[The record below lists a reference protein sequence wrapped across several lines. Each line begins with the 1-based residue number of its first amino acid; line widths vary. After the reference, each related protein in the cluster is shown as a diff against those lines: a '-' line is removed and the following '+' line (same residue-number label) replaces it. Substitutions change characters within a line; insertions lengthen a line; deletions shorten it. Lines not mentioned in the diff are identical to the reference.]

1 MAKSVNQK
9 MKVFYLRKILLEN
22 TDKDHYLT
30 MLEILDALKERGIK
44 AERKSIY
51 NDIDMLRELGL
62 EIVNHKR
69 LGYAVVKKDFDCNE
83 IELLIKGLD
92 NIDIVEKQKQ
102 HIVNKL
108 KKLVSI
114 YEAKEILSE

>member
-9 MKVFYLRKILLEN
+9 IKVFYLRKILLEK
-22 TDKDHYLT
+22 TDKNHYLT

-62 EIVNHKR
+62 EIINHKK
-69 LGYAVVKKDFDCNE
+69 LGYAVVKKDFDCDE
-83 IELLIKGLD
+83 IKLLVKGLD
-92 NIDIVEKQKQ
+92 NIDIMDSKKK
-102 HIVNKL
+102 HIINKL
-108 KKLVSI
+108 KTLVSI
-114 YEAKEILSE
+114 YEAKEIFSE

>member
-9 MKVFYLRKILLEN
+9 MKVFYLLKILLEN

-69 LGYAVVKKDFDCNE
+69 LGYAVIKKDFDCDE

-92 NIDIVEKQKQ
+92 NIDIVENKKQ

-114 YEAKEILSE
+114 YEAKEILNE

>member
-69 LGYAVVKKDFDCNE
+69 LGYAVIKKDFDFDE

-92 NIDIVEKQKQ
+92 NIDIVENKKQ

-114 YEAKEILSE
+114 YEAKEILNE

>member
-69 LGYAVVKKDFDCNE
+69 LGYAVIKNDFDCDE

-92 NIDIVEKQKQ
+92 NIDIVENKKQ

-114 YEAKEILSE
+114 YEAKEILNE